1 MPSQS
6 DISLRTATVH
16 DCFLGSEYITLFF
29 ILLVS
34 LWARSQIHVLVVQKA
49 LERYLL
55 PDARQMVHE
64 LTEATGPGFR
74 KLNDAVSLLPKS
86 FRI

>member
-1 MPSQS
+1 M
-6 DISLRTATVH
+6 
-16 DCFLGSEYITLFF
+16 
-29 ILLVS
+29 
-34 LWARSQIHVLVVQKA
+34 QKA

-74 KLNDAVSLLPKS
+74 KLNDAVSSLPKS
-86 FRI
+86 FHVRPTAVNPCTCVLLHWR

>member
-1 MPSQS
+1 MLSH
-6 DISLRTATVH
+6 VH
-16 DCFLGSEYITLFF
+16 A
-29 ILLVS
+29 LV
-34 LWARSQIHVLVVQKA
+34 LQKI

-74 KLNDAVSLLPKS
+74 KLNDAVSPVPQVFDVCS
-86 FRI
+86 CC

>member
-1 MPSQS
+1 MLSGVLLLHS
-6 DISLRTATVH
+6 FLLLS
-16 DCFLGSEYITLFF
+16 LGSDM
-29 ILLVS
+29 
-34 LWARSQIHVLVVQKA
+34 HVVQKS

-74 KLNDAVSLLPKS
+74 KLNDAVSCLGFMLLSVFLLCVSVWLVYP
-86 FRI
+86 

>member
-1 MPSQS
+1 M
-6 DISLRTATVH
+6 H
-16 DCFLGSEYITLFF
+16 
-29 ILLVS
+29 
-34 LWARSQIHVLVVQKA
+34 VVQKS

-74 KLNDAVSLLPKS
+74 KLNDAVSCMSSMLLSVILAVHINVAGIP
-86 FRI
+86 FNAAG